1 LVDKQPAAV
10 TAVGAAPVSWDGWK
24 RESVVY
30 VAIQFTDGT
39 LAHFHLNWLSPTKI
53 RRTLI
58 GGSRRMIVYDH
69 LDVDNQVKIF
79 DNGVRIRTDP
89 ERYQALV
96 EYRTGDMLAP
106 KVDQTE
112 ALERVCRHFVEC
124 VEQGTRPLTDG
135 TVGLHVVE
143 LLEAAQQSMEK
154 QQMVRLQLT

>member
-1 LVDKQPAAV
+1 
-10 TAVGAAPVSWDGWK
+10 
-24 RESVVY
+24 
-30 VAIQFTDGT
+30 
-39 LAHFHLNWLSPTKI
+39 
-53 RRTLI
+53 
-58 GGSRRMIVYDH
+58 MIVYDH